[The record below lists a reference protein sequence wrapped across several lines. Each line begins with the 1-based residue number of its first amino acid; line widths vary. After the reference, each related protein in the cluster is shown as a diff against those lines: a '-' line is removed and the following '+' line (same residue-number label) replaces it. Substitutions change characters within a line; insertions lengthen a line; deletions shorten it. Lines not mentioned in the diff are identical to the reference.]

1 MIMLKTRQN
10 RDYVAEGEV
19 LFEIRGERP
28 EWILGFIRQP
38 IAIRPQP
45 GDMIRVMSRSRPR
58 RIAEAEVLRVGAH
71 LQAFAQPLRVR
82 GFDASQERGLPV
94 LIAYPE
100 ELELSAGELVDLLPV
115 KR

>member
-1 MIMLKTRQN
+1 
-10 RDYVAEGEV
+10 
-19 LFEIRGERP
+19 
-28 EWILGFIRQP
+28 
-38 IAIRPQP
+38 
-45 GDMIRVMSRSRPR
+45 
-58 RIAEAEVLRVGAH
+58 
-71 LQAFAQPLRVR
+71 VR